1 MAIAGKLIGALI
13 GSVAGP
19 LGTILGG
26 FLGHLFDRA
35 TEERRAT
42 GRFGP
47 GAPFSAAG
55 AFGAD
60 GAEGGTG
67 GAPFAATTDPVSQA
81 QVNFLTCL
89 IGLSIAVAG
98 AGGSVKQS
106 HVEAM
111 KRFFRQSFPFPAADQ
126 ELIQRIIDAMY
137 AERDRIDVQGLCAYY
152 ATVSTWEGRLLLLR
166 LLFEIARSDA
176 EGISRAEEDLVR
188 RIAAALGI
196 GEAAYRQVRAE
207 YVREASGAYAILGVS
222 PDAGPDAIRTAYRN
236 LALQNHPDRVANLG
250 PEFVKVAEEKFKR
263 IQQAYEEIRREKGF

>member
-1 MAIAGKLIGALI
+1 MAVAGKLIGALI

-35 TEERRAT
+35 TEERRSM

-47 GAPFSAAG
+47 GAPFPEREA
-55 AFGAD
+55 
-60 GAEGGTG
+60 
-67 GAPFAATTDPVSQA
+67 DPVSQA

-89 IGLSIAVAG
+89 IGLSISVAG
-98 AGGSVKQS
+98 AGGTVKAS

-111 KRFFRQSFPFPAADQ
+111 KRFFRQNFPFPAADQ
-126 ELIQRIIDAMY
+126 ELIQRIIDGMY

-152 ATVSTWEGRLLLLR
+152 AAVSTGEGRLLLLH
-166 LLFEIARSDA
+166 LLFEIARADA
-176 EGISRAEEDLVR
+176 EGISRTEEELIR

-196 GEAAYRQVRAE
+196 GEGAFRQVRAE
-207 YVREASGAYAILGVS
+207 YAREASGAFAILGVS
-222 PDAGPDAIRTAYRN
+222 PDASTEEVRKAYRN
-236 LALQNHPDRVANLG
+236 LAIQNHPDRVANLG